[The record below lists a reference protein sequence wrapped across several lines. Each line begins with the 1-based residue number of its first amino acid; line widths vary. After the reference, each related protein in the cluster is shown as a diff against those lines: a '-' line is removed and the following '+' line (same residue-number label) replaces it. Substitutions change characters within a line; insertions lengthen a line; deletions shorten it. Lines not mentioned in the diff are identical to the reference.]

1 MADLQ
6 QIVGAILRDLA
17 KARFSA
23 DLYSRS
29 ISRYYEGDALLRK
42 FPVPRGEIEEV
53 ELDLKFTIAEVSASH
68 VDGGT
73 REANTAVVLERG
85 VERLVATFM
94 DVAREFTD
102 SSDNTGMRDRLHDVL
117 GRGFNSTVLRVELRQ
132 QLMRFFIDNYP
143 QLIDDEGRFAAADA
157 LSGMARPM
165 GWAFADHRR
174 EGYSADDVGE
184 AMAPVF
190 DHVLGD
196 DRFRSALEALGEPI
210 AAVWRD
216 YSDTRLDV
224 AVDGPTLS
232 ELADSAVSTLKIK
245 ASVRNMVWAEVKV
258 DEHTYRYTLTGE

>member
-1 MADLQ
+1 VADLQ

-17 KARFSA
+17 KARFGA

-42 FPVPRGEIEEV
+42 FPVPRSEIEEA
-53 ELDLKFTIAEVSASH
+53 ELDLKFTIADVTASR
-68 VDGGT
+68 VDAET

-85 VERLVATFM
+85 VERIVATFM
-94 DVAREFTD
+94 DLARDFADAGENAD
-102 SSDNTGMRDRLHDVL
+102 LRNRLHEVL

-132 QLMRFFIDNYP
+132 QLMRYFIDNYP
-143 QLIDDEGRFAAADA
+143 QLIDDEGRFSVADA
-157 LSGMARPM
+157 LAGMARPM

-174 EGYSADDVGE
+174 DGYTAEDAGA

-190 DHVLGD
+190 DHVLAE
-196 DRFRSALEALGEPI
+196 DRFRSALEGLREPI
-210 AAVWRD
+210 GAVWRT
-216 YSDTRLDV
+216 YMDTRLEV

-232 ELADSAVSTLKIK
+232 ELSDSAVSTLKIR
-245 ASVRNMVWAEVKV
+245 ATVRNMVWAEVKV